1 MSDDLFSQAV
11 KRLDS
16 AARFAKI
23 DQEALERLKYTRST
37 LEVTIPVRMDD
48 GRLEVFTG
56 YRVQHDNT
64 RGPTKG
70 GLRYHPNVCL
80 AEVKALAFWMTFKCA
95 LMGLPYG
102 GAKGGIIVDPKNLS
116 RMELERLSRGFI
128 GQIADFIG
136 PDRDIPAPDVYTNAK
151 IMGWMMDEYSKIT
164 RRYSPAVIT
173 GKPISLGGSLGRN
186 DATGR
191 GVYYCI
197 KEMEKIYDWQP
208 QEITVAVQGFGNA
221 AKSVAQL
228 LHRDGYKIVAVSDSQ
243 GGIYSQR
250 GFDVPSLIHMK
261 NSTRR
266 VKAVYCQGTVCEAVD
281 AEHISNEEL
290 LTLPVDILIPA
301 ALEDVITVNN
311 AEKIQA
317 HYILEAAN
325 GPITPEADDILFAN
339 NKLVVPDIL
348 ANAGGVTVSY
358 FEWIQNRIGLYWEE
372 EEVHHQLQT
381 RMSKEFNTVY
391 QLMKRYECGMRDAA
405 YAHALNRL
413 GEAIVAQGTHEYFT
427 GELNG

>member
-1 MSDDLFSQAV
+1 MSENIFQQAK

-16 AARFAKI
+16 ASRFAKI
-23 DQEALERLKYTRST
+23 DQEALKRLRYTRST
-37 LEVTIPVRMDD
+37 VEVSIPVRMDD
-48 GRLEVFTG
+48 GRLEIFTG

-80 AEVKALAFWMTFKCA
+80 NEVKALAFWMTFKCA
-95 LMGLPYG
+95 LMGLPFG
-102 GAKGGIIVDPKNLS
+102 GAKGGVMVDPKNLT

-128 GQIADFIG
+128 EQIADFIG
-136 PDRDIPAPDVYTNAK
+136 PDNDIPAPDVYTNAK

-164 RRYSPAVIT
+164 RQYSPAVIT
-173 GKPISLGGSLGRN
+173 GKPIPLGGSLGRD

-197 KEMEKIYDWQP
+197 KEMEKLRGWDP
-208 QEITVAVQGFGNA
+208 SEITVAVQGFGNA
-221 AKSVAQL
+221 GKHVAKL
-228 LHRDGYKIVAVSDSQ
+228 LHHDGYKIVAVSDSQ
-243 GGIYSQR
+243 GAIYSPE

-266 VKAVYCQGTVCEAVD
+266 IKAVYCQGSVCEAVD
-281 AEHISNEEL
+281 AEHISNEQL
-290 LTLPVDILIPA
+290 LELPVDILIPA
-301 ALEDVITVNN
+301 ALEDVITEENVKNVK
-311 AEKIQA
+311 AKMIF
-317 HYILEAAN
+317 EAAN
-325 GPITPEADDILFAN
+325 GPITPEADEVLFAN
-339 NKLVVPDIL
+339 DILVVPDIL

-358 FEWIQNRIGLYWEE
+358 FEWVQNRSGYYWEE
-372 EEVHHQLQT
+372 DEVHDRLQCRMAKEFGNVHQLMQT
-381 RMSKEFNTVY
+381 Y
-391 QLMKRYECGMRDAA
+391 QCDMRTAA

-427 GELNG
+427 GEHA

>member
-1 MSDDLFSQAV
+1 
-11 KRLDS
+11 
-16 AARFAKI
+16 
-23 DQEALERLKYTRST
+23 
-37 LEVTIPVRMDD
+37 
-48 GRLEVFTG
+48 
-56 YRVQHDNT
+56 
-64 RGPTKG
+64 
-70 GLRYHPNVCL
+70 
-80 AEVKALAFWMTFKCA
+80 
-95 LMGLPYG
+95 
-102 GAKGGIIVDPKNLS
+102 
-116 RMELERLSRGFI
+116 
-128 GQIADFIG
+128 
-136 PDRDIPAPDVYTNAK
+136 
-151 IMGWMMDEYSKIT
+151 
-164 RRYSPAVIT
+164 
-173 GKPISLGGSLGRN
+173 
-186 DATGR
+186 
-191 GVYYCI
+191 
-197 KEMEKIYDWQP
+197 
-208 QEITVAVQGFGNA
+208 
-221 AKSVAQL
+221 
-228 LHRDGYKIVAVSDSQ
+228 
-243 GGIYSQR
+243 
-250 GFDVPSLIHMK
+250 
-261 NSTRR
+261 
-266 VKAVYCQGTVCEAVD
+266 VYCQGTVCEAVD